1 MSIAYSILLLLLTP
15 LLSQSQV
22 KMTRNVDLNIPN
34 MCHPGHVSAKHLR
47 QKLSKQ
53 LKIDL
58 EPHESIHIMNESVVG
73 LFDMGEKELMDLIS
87 NMEVGETGANANMS
101 VEEAAK
107 AGVGL
112 NDCNT
117 QLKYLGDYVAKITLA
132 GDYIV
137 PLKFSI
143 GRR

>member
-1 MSIAYSILLLLLTP
+1 
-15 LLSQSQV
+15 
-22 KMTRNVDLNIPN
+22 MTRNVDLNTPT

-58 EPHESIHIMNESVVG
+58 EPHESIHIMDEPVVG
-73 LFDMGEKELMDLIS
+73 LEEMDEKELIDLIMSMDEEGDKPGPNS
-87 NMEVGETGANANMS
+87 NMT
-101 VEEAAK
+101 VEEATK
-107 AGVGL
+107 EGVGL

-132 GDYIV
+132 GGYVV
-137 PLKFSI
+137 PLKFRI
-143 GRR
+143 ERR

>member
-1 MSIAYSILLLLLTP
+1 MR
-15 LLSQSQV
+15 
-22 KMTRNVDLNIPN
+22 RNVDLNTPN

-58 EPHESIHIMNESVVG
+58 EPHESISIMYEPVVG
-73 LFDMGEKELMDLIS
+73 LEDLDEKQLMELIT
-87 NMEVGETGANANMS
+87 NMEEGETGVNSEMN
-101 VEEAAK
+101 VEEARK

-117 QLKYLGDYVAKITLA
+117 QIKYLGDYIAKITLA
-132 GDYIV
+132 GGYIV
-137 PLKFSI
+137 PLKFKI
-143 GRR
+143 ERR